1 MLEQFPHIVD
11 VDFSAEM
18 EKNLDNIES
27 GKADWHKTV
36 DDFYQGFA
44 ASLEQAEKNM

>member
-18 EKNLDNIES
+18 EKNLDKVES
-27 GKADWHKTV
+27 GKAGLAQDR
-36 DDFYQGFA
+36 G
-44 ASLEQAEKNM
+44 